1 MISFEHASKLVRP
14 AFSKIQARHREQLQ
28 RWGRPLSSL
37 SIVETARQSDH
48 WLFIYQSESLAGSEV
63 VLHKNAGA
71 LFVTDWGL
79 VGDLK
84 RSGEPIYQGMPE
96 RLLDNPMYQVDEGG
110 EGLFEEDA

>member
-1 MISFEHASKLVRP
+1 MISFDHACTLVRP
-14 AFSKIQARHREQLQ
+14 AFSKIQARHRAQLQ
-28 RWGRPLSSL
+28 RWGRPLTSL
-37 SIVETARQSDH
+37 RLVETARQSDH
-48 WLFIYQSESLAGSEV
+48 WLFIYQSGSLAGSEV

-96 RLLDNPMYQVDEGG
+96 RLLDNPMYQLEEGS
-110 EGLFEEDA
+110 EELFEEGL